1 MKSERLMN
9 LLKRI
14 TNDEKM
20 IRHYVM
26 LTDGL
31 VCESD
36 DLMYIIPKPTVHTI
50 LYLDKVDN
58 LEQAFIE
65 YNQKNNFTYYIEVSL
80 DNGII
85 HKRFDGVD
93 MFSSEMNSVKSRFD
107 KRLELYLKKYGTEH
121 IIVES
126 EY

>member
-58 LEQAFIE
+58 IEKAFIE
-65 YNQKNNFTYYIEVSL
+65 YNQKNNFTYYI
-80 DNGII
+80 
-85 HKRFDGVD
+85 
-93 MFSSEMNSVKSRFD
+93 
-107 KRLELYLKKYGTEH
+107 
-121 IIVES
+121 
-126 EY
+126 

>member
-1 MKSERLMN
+1 MN

-14 TNDEKM
+14 TKDPKM

-26 LTDGL
+26 ITDGL

-36 DLMYIIPKPTVHTI
+36 NLMYIIPKPTVHTI
-50 LYLDKVDN
+50 LYMNKVDN
-58 LEQAFIE
+58 IEKAFIE

-80 DNGII
+80 DSGIT

-93 MFSSEMNSVKSRFD
+93 MFSNEMNSVKSRFD

-121 IIVES
+121 ITIEK